1 MAELISRSE
10 KKAAREALA
19 EAERKAAAEAERVT
33 ALAEVERARAAAVTI
48 EQALAYATSLEAA
61 EASRG
66 VCGHVNAHYTGKDI
80 LKCVLP
86 RAHAGH
92 HSAPYQR
99 LDGVEEQTFWT
110 DAAGSP
116 VGEVQL
122 NHA

>member
-66 VCGHVNAHYTGKDI
+66 VCGHVNAH
-80 LKCVLP
+80 
-86 RAHAGH
+86 AGH

-110 DAAGSP
+110 DAAGIP